1 MEKIEYSMDVRGKS
15 EVLLREVKMDRG
27 KEISP
32 GQKNVNG
39 KKKTNIKNSSSADP
53 AGAGSRAWQELD
65 PGD

>member
-1 MEKIEYSMDVRGKS
+1 MRFYLEKSKWTV
-15 EVLLREVKMDRG
+15 G